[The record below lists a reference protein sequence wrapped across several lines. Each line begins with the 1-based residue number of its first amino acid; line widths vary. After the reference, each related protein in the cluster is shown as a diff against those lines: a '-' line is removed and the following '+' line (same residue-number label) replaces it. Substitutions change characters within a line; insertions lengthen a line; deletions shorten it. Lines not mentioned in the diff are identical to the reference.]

1 MTVCPY
7 ENLLEQ
13 QVLGELEGEDEAR
26 LDEHTSKCSHCRA
39 MFSDLQDLQVLFDSQ
54 VAEAEQEFRPGRPD
68 LLARINKEIRNT
80 DELVTTRKLRR
91 LNSRFILYTTQLV
104 AVVMIVLTYV
114 ASMVS
119 VMTLKRREQVRF
131 TENEI
136 RALIAVT
143 KTYQKVNQGLPPTGN
158 AALVERLSQPIKRLP
173 TELRPYFPFDKARLN
188 QGLFVDTWKRPYVYN
203 VGEKGFVIYSLGPN
217 GKDDGGKGD
226 DISFEEK
233 P

>member
-13 QVLGELEGEDEAR
+13 QVLGELEGEEEAR
-26 LDEHTSKCSHCRA
+26 LDEHTSKCSHCKA
-39 MFSDLQDLQVLFDSQ
+39 VFSELHDLEELFDSQ
-54 VAEAEQEFRPGRPD
+54 VAEAEQTFRPGRSD

-80 DELVTTRKLRR
+80 DELVTSRKLRR
-91 LNSRFILYTTQLV
+91 LNGRFILYTTQLV

-136 RALIAVT
+136 RALMAVT
-143 KTYQKVNQGLPPTGN
+143 KTYQRVNQGLPPAGN
-158 AALVERLSQPIKRLP
+158 ATLVERLSQPIKRVQA
-173 TELRPYFPFDKARLN
+173 EARPYFPFDKARLSE
-188 QGLFVDTWKRPYVYN
+188 GLFVDTWKRPYVYN
-203 VGEKGFVIYSLGPN
+203 VSESGFVIYSLGPN
-217 GKDDGGKGD
+217 GKDDGGGGD
-226 DISFEEK
+226 DISFKEK

>member
-1 MTVCPY
+1 MTECPY
-7 ENLLEQ
+7 EDLLEQ
-13 QVLGELEGEDEAR
+13 QILGELGAEEEAH
-26 LDEHTSKCSHCRA
+26 LHEHTSKCSHCKA
-39 MFSDLQDLQVLFDSQ
+39 VFSDLQDLEGLFDSQ
-54 VAEAEQEFRPGRPD
+54 AAELEAKFRPSRPD

-143 KTYQKVNQGLPPTGN
+143 KTYQKVNEGLPPSGN
-158 AALVERLSQPIKRLP
+158 AALVERLSQPIKRASSDA
-173 TELRPYFPFDKARLN
+173 RPYFPFDKARLSE
-188 QGLFVDTWKRPYVYN
+188 GRFVDTWKRPYVYN
-203 VGEKGFVIYSLGPN
+203 VGDQGFVIYSLGPN
-217 GKDDGGKGD
+217 GRDDGGQGD
-226 DISFEEK
+226 DIRFEDK